1 MATAV
6 GHTAQN
12 EHFTSESND
21 SSKKSPNDVNDT
33 ATVNKEVDEDD
44 SSQNKNGDEKAA
56 SAVKKF
62 DNKNYVEAPLP
73 KTNPWNKSKS
83 PKPAPAPS
91 VVAAAPP
98 KEKLTIETKVIK
110 DNTDANKKEQSAS
123 LSDENW
129 PALNEVTE
137 VLGAKKQMK
146 TTPNPSQSP
155 TQVVPT
161 SAPPPVQTSQSQ
173 SDSGGDDSSKENK
186 ENGSS
191 NEESQRTSRRRGKPN
206 IDPPKSGRRSR
217 SQGRLPSR
225 DQKKMDKLPLR
236 MDRKPEELKG
246 GFRGRGGVRGR
257 GRGGRGGRGR
267 GFEQP
272 LDAAATFEPNVEH
285 FKGQDFKY
293 LNDEKFFVEQNAAMV
308 SPGFGGTIYFAPS
321 CVDDLTL
328 KEYVRKQIEYYFSEE
343 NLQRDFFLRRRMDKE
358 GYIPISLIASFHRVQ
373 ALTQDVSLVIEA
385 LKESDC
391 LELTDGALKVR
402 GKIDPTKW
410 PMEAQPLGLSVSS
423 TLHADVPEFVPDH
436 HHEDDEDD
444 DDNYDHDWPAV
455 GSGMTSLLSSSAPE
469 LLGEWQEVKRRVKTP
484 KKEKEKPDDN
494 GPDSPREELE
504 FMFDEEL
511 DQIDVGKRNNFTDW
525 TDDESDYEITDSDVN
540 KILIVTQ
547 TPPSLRKH
555 PGGDRT
561 GDHVPRSKMTA
572 EMMKVINDGLYYYEQ
587 DLVSEDLTS
596 DFNQFRTV
604 NVISKETFEHI
615 TPASGPQ
622 TKQALPPPPPPPQ
635 TLQKESSKKIPTP
648 PPAQSSQTEIARS
661 LPAYVP
667 NTPGRVEKGP
677 RTPKARKDAD
687 KAPRFYPVVKDST
700 RPPDPQTPR
709 KEEDKAQYSPSCR
722 KSHRMGNGRERASAT
737 TIKEQLNVS
746 EHPSHELLQ
755 ENNFVWHVYHKY
767 RAKCLKER
775 KKLGVG
781 HSAEMNTLFRF
792 WSFFLRQHFNR
803 KMYQEFR
810 TFASEDAEAGN
821 RYGLECLFRFY
832 SYGLEKRFKADIYKD
847 FQEDTVKDYEN
858 GQLYGLEKFW
868 AFLKYSRK
876 QVEVD
881 PRLKE
886 WLSKYKRL
894 EDFRIDMFPETHGAK
909 RERHVSGSRE
919 RHYSG
924 QKGPKKQ
931 LARQN
936 SKDSSQ
942 SQPPKHTDSQ
952 RARTTSSSETSRNPS
967 QSEASQSKQSD
978 THKSKQA
985 SASTS
990 KDSGQATKKPEAQK
1004 PKSAGGSSGK
1014 PQSPVKS
1021 DTQKSKP
1028 ITQQSTKSDTQKGK
1042 QNVTTGVSTSKS
1054 QHGSDKG
1061 KQGASSSGKVDVSK
1075 PTDTQKKMAQS
1086 TTTNSKKT
1094 EHSEDH
1100 KKQTVD
1106 SKASISSSNQTA
1118 TVSSSTDSKTN
1129 QYLIL
1134 LKLCV
1139 RGSNLDFIYN
1149 SKYDDVS
1156 HILNSV
1162 VKETILVYFIGIDL
1176 TDFSTTVFYW
1186 LFITRSEVKVVLKKS
1201 YLRIYVIN
1209 NDLSETPEYHI
1220 TCTKLH
1226 TFVVYYYLFKK

>member
-6 GHTAQN
+6 GQTAQN

-21 SSKKSPNDVNDT
+21 SSKKPSNEVNDT
-33 ATVNKEVDEDD
+33 DPVNKEIDDDD
-44 SSQNKNGDEKAA
+44 SAQNKNGDEKSA
-56 SAVKKF
+56 STVKKF

-83 PKPAPAPS
+83 PKPAPAP

-98 KEKLTIETKVIK
+98 KEKVTVETKVIK

-155 TQVVPT
+155 TQVVPST
-161 SAPPPVQTSQSQ
+161 AAPPPVQTSQSQ

-191 NEESQRTSRRRGKPN
+191 NDESQRTPRRRGKPSSKQKWVPLD

-217 SQGRLPSR
+217 SQGRLPSK

-236 MDRKPEELKG
+236 MDRKPEELKGSDSKNWRDDMRPQSPREGRSYGGFRG

-267 GFEQP
+267 GFEQSV
-272 LDAAATFEPNVEH
+272 DAPASFEQNVDH

-293 LNDEKFFVEQNAAMV
+293 LNDEKFFVDQNAAIV

-373 ALTQDVSLVIEA
+373 ALTQDVSLVIES

-391 LELTDGALKVR
+391 LELTEGALKVR

-423 TLHADVPEFVPDH
+423 TLHADVPEFVPGQMYPGIPPSH
-436 HHEDDEDD
+436 HEDGLHEHDDDGEDDED
-444 DDNYDHDWPAV
+444 YDHHWPAP
-455 GSGMTSLLSSSAPE
+455 SGMSSLLSSSAPE
-469 LLGEWQEVKRRVKTP
+469 LLGEWREVKRRVKTP
-484 KKEKEKPDDN
+484 KKEKERSDEH

-587 DLVSEDLTS
+587 DLVSEDLTM

-604 NVISKETFEHI
+604 NVISKEIFEHI
-615 TPASGPQ
+615 TPGTVQLTA
-622 TKQALPPPPPPPQ
+622 KQSLPPPPPPPQ

-677 RTPKARKDAD
+677 RTPKTRKDAD

-709 KEEDKAQYSPSCR
+709 KKKTKHSTHPPVESHIGWVMDVREHRPPRSRNNSMSQSPTDSML
-722 KSHRMGNGRERASAT
+722 SASYGSYGST
-737 TIKEQLNVS
+737 PHTFPNFQ
-746 EHPSHELLQ
+746 HPSHELLQ

-810 TFASEDAEAGN
+810 TFAGEDAEAGN

-881 PRLKE
+881 PKLKE

-952 RARTTSSSETSRNPS
+952 RARTTSSSDSSRNPS
-967 QSEASQSKQSD
+967 QSETSQSKQSE
-978 THKSKQA
+978 TQKSRPA

-1004 PKSAGGSSGK
+1004 PKSGGSSGK

-1021 DTQKSKP
+1021 DGGQKSKP
-1028 ITQQSTKSDTQKGK
+1028 ATQQSTKSDTQKGK
-1042 QNVTTGVSTSKS
+1042 QTTATTGVSTSKS
-1054 QHGSDKG
+1054 HPSSDKG
-1061 KQGASSSGKVDVSK
+1061 KQGASSSSSSSKTETSK

-1086 TTTNSKKT
+1086 TNSKKT

-1100 KKQTVD
+1100 KKRTVD
-1106 SKASISSSNQTA
+1106 SKASISSSNQTVSKSVSA
-1118 TVSSSTDSKTN
+1118 DSQTVKSESEKQESSAK
-1129 QYLIL
+1129 
-1134 LKLCV
+1134 
-1139 RGSNLDFIYN
+1139 
-1149 SKYDDVS
+1149 
-1156 HILNSV
+1156 
-1162 VKETILVYFIGIDL
+1162 
-1176 TDFSTTVFYW
+1176 
-1186 LFITRSEVKVVLKKS
+1186 
-1201 YLRIYVIN
+1201 
-1209 NDLSETPEYHI
+1209 
-1220 TCTKLH
+1220 
-1226 TFVVYYYLFKK
+1226 